1 MRLLL
6 WIFLATLITLL
17 SSVGADSTRV
27 TNSATTDSEPAFAL
41 SATYNANKKK
51 NLRLDEKEG
60 DADVDDYGDG
70 ERGVSTSSLKNHL
83 GKLKTTLTTKLRDIF
98 GAGFTR
104 IMYRQGETP
113 ISVRAK
119 KMGEKSFLPG
129 MFKTRYEQ
137 NKAKEAAKITS

>member
-70 ERGVSTSSLKNHL
+70 ERGVSISTLKNHL
-83 GKLKTTLTTKLRDIF
+83 GKLKTILTTKLYDGI
-98 GAGFTR
+98 GAGVMR
-104 IMYRQGETP
+104 IMYRLGETP
-113 ISVRAK
+113 STIQAKIGGNSVFTVMYKTWYAAK
-119 KMGEKSFLPG
+119 
-129 MFKTRYEQ
+129 T
-137 NKAKEAAKITS
+137 AKITS

>member
-70 ERGVSTSSLKNHL
+70 ERGVSTSTLKNHL
-83 GKLKTTLTTKLRDIF
+83 GKLKTILTTKLYDGI
-98 GAGFTR
+98 GAGLMR
-104 IMYRQGETP
+104 IMYRLGETP
-113 ISVRAK
+113 STIQAKLGENSVLTGMYKTWYAAKTAK
-119 KMGEKSFLPG
+119 K
-129 MFKTRYEQ
+129 
-137 NKAKEAAKITS
+137 TS